1 VKRLRVLFAIA
12 LVTATIVVGLYW
24 LRHRPQQIPTPF
36 VTQGRLQIYAL
47 DVGQGD
53 SSLIITPE
61 GKSVLID
68 AGPPQA
74 GDEVVAALQKRDVQS
89 LDLAVATHPHA
100 DHIGGMRQVI
110 ENFGV
115 KNFLDSG
122 QVYSSKEYERMLR
135 AIHEKGIRF
144 IEAKK
149 GMKFDLDSGVELGV
163 LNPQGAGQ
171 WITEVRRGG
180 SVENANSVVLR
191 LSYGNFSMLFTGD
204 AETETE
210 DLMMESG
217 AQLHAQVLKVGHHG
231 SRYATSARFLEAVA
245 PEAAVI
251 SSGAEN
257 RYGHPARQTLDRLRK
272 AGVKIYRTDLNGEIA
287 IVTDGNKFEIHPAR
301 QSIQVALLS
310 GSRFQGSDRNLW
322 RRYRARNQVAVST
335 VSSLITRVALSCR
348 LFEMELQS
356 KPHLLHAASLRVG
369 RALMDFPTLFSAMR
383 SS

>member
-1 VKRLRVLFAIA
+1 VKGLRVLFAIA
-12 LVTATIVVGLYW
+12 LAAAIIFVGIYW

-53 SSLIITPE
+53 SALIITPE

-68 AGPPQA
+68 AGTPQA
-74 GDEVVAALQKRDVQS
+74 ADEVVAALRKRDVRS

-100 DHIGGMRQVI
+100 DHIGGMRKVI

-122 QVYSSKEYERMLR
+122 QEYASKEYQRMLE
-135 AIHEKGIRF
+135 ALVEKGIKV
-144 IEAKK
+144 IDAKK
-149 GMKFDLDSGVELGV
+149 GMKFELDSGVTLEV
-163 LNPQGAGQ
+163 LNPLGNDQ
-171 WITEVRRGG
+171 WIREVRRGG

-210 DLMMESG
+210 DLMMKSG
-217 AQLHAQVLKVGHHG
+217 VPLHAQVLKVGHHG

-251 SSGAEN
+251 SVGAEN
-257 RYGHPARQTLDRLRK
+257 RYGHPAQQTLDRLQK
-272 AGVKIYRTDLNGEIA
+272 SGVKVYRTDLNGDIA
-287 IVTDGNKFEIHPAR
+287 IVSDGNTFEIHPAK
-301 QSIQVALLS
+301 QSIQVALWQEKS
-310 GSRFQGSDRNLW
+310 APREVASV
-322 RRYRARNQVAVST
+322 ARGNN
-335 VSSLITRVALSCR
+335 
-348 LFEMELQS
+348 
-356 KPHLLHAASLRVG
+356 
-369 RALMDFPTLFSAMR
+369 
-383 SS
+383 

>member
-1 VKRLRVLFAIA
+1 MKGLRVLFAIA
-12 LVTATIVVGLYW
+12 LVAGLLVVGLYW
-24 LRHRPQQIPTPF
+24 LRNRPQQIPTPF
-36 VTQGRLQIYAL
+36 VTQGRLQVYAL

-74 GDEVVAALQKRDVQS
+74 GDEVVAALRKRDVLS

-100 DHIGGMRQVI
+100 DHIGGMRPVI

-122 QVYSSKEYERMLR
+122 QDYPSKEYERMLI
-135 AIHEKGIRF
+135 ALEKKGIRP
-144 IEAKK
+144 IIAKK
-149 GMKFDLDSGVELGV
+149 GMKFDLDSGVKLDV
-163 LNPQGAGQ
+163 LNPQGKEQ
-171 WITEVRRGG
+171 RIKQVRRGG
-180 SVENANSVVLR
+180 SVENANSIVLR

-217 AQLHAQVLKVGHHG
+217 EPLRAQVLKVGHHG
-231 SRYATSARFLEAVA
+231 SRYATSARFLDAVA

-251 SSGAEN
+251 SCGSDN
-257 RYGHPARQTLDRLRK
+257 KYDHPARQTLDRLRK

-287 IVTDGNKFEIHPAR
+287 IVADGNEFEIHPAR
-301 QSIQVALLS
+301 QSIQVAILS
-310 GSRFQGSDRNLW
+310 GVRRQASDV
-322 RRYRARNQVAVST
+322 RYERVISQV
-335 VSSLITRVALSCR
+335 
-348 LFEMELQS
+348 
-356 KPHLLHAASLRVG
+356 PN
-369 RALMDFPTLFSAMR
+369 
-383 SS
+383 

>member
-1 VKRLRVLFAIA
+1 VKGLRVLFAIA
-12 LVTATIVVGLYW
+12 LAAAIIFVGIYW
-24 LRHRPQQIPTPF
+24 LRHRPQEIPTPF

-68 AGPPQA
+68 AGTPQA
-74 GDEVVAALQKRDVQS
+74 GDEVVAALRKRDVRS

-122 QVYSSKEYERMLR
+122 RDYPSKEYQRMLD
-135 AIHEKGIRF
+135 ALVKKGIKY
-144 IEAKK
+144 IVAKK
-149 GMKFDLDSGVELGV
+149 GMKFDLDSGIKIEV
-163 LNPQGAGQ
+163 LNPQGDKQ
-171 WITEVRRGG
+171 WIEEVRRGG

-210 DLMMESG
+210 DLMMKSG
-217 AQLHAQVLKVGHHG
+217 VPLRAQVLKVGHHG
-231 SRYATSARFLEAVA
+231 SRYATSVRFLEAVA
-245 PEAAVI
+245 PEDAVI
-251 SSGAEN
+251 SVGAEN
-257 RYGHPARQTLDRLRK
+257 RYGHPAQQTLDRLRK
-272 AGVKIYRTDLNGEIA
+272 AGVKVYRTDLNGEIA
-287 IVTDGNKFEIHPAR
+287 IVTDGNTFEIHPAK

-310 GSRFQGSDRNLW
+310 GFRFQVSGF
-322 RRYRARNQVAVST
+322 RYESAK
-335 VSSLITRVALSCR
+335 SL
-348 LFEMELQS
+348 FY
-356 KPHLLHAASLRVG
+356 
-369 RALMDFPTLFSAMR
+369 
-383 SS
+383 

>member
-1 VKRLRVLFAIA
+1 MKGLRVLFSIA
-12 LVTATIVVGLYW
+12 LVAAIIFVGIYW

-53 SSLIITPE
+53 SALIITPE

-74 GDEVVAALQKRDVQS
+74 GDEVVAALRKKDVRS
-89 LDLAVATHPHA
+89 LDLAVTTHPHA
-100 DHIGGMRQVI
+100 DHIGGMRPVI

-122 QVYSSKEYERMLR
+122 QVYASKEYERMLR
-135 AIHEKGIRF
+135 AIHEKGIKF
-144 IEAKK
+144 IEAKN
-149 GMKFDLDSGVELGV
+149 GMKFDLDSGVKLEV

-180 SVENANSVVLR
+180 SVENANSIVLR

-210 DLMMESG
+210 DLMMKSG
-217 AQLHAQVLKVGHHG
+217 APLRAQVLKVGHHG
-231 SRYATSARFLEAVA
+231 SRYATSARFLDAVA

-251 SSGAEN
+251 SCGADN

-272 AGVKIYRTDLNGEIA
+272 AGVKVYRTDLNGEIA
-287 IVTDGNKFEIHPAR
+287 IVADGNTFEIHPDK
-301 QSIQVALLS
+301 QPIQVALLS
-310 GSRFQGSDRNLW
+310 GVRGQVPGVRGQGPGVRGQGSGV
-322 RRYRARNQVAVST
+322 RY
-335 VSSLITRVALSCR
+335 
-348 LFEMELQS
+348 
-356 KPHLLHAASLRVG
+356 
-369 RALMDFPTLFSAMR
+369 
-383 SS
+383 

>member
-1 VKRLRVLFAIA
+1 MKGLKVLFAIA
-12 LVTATIVVGLYW
+12 LVAAIIVGILYW
-24 LRHRPQQIPTPF
+24 LRHRPQQVPTPF

-53 SSLIITPE
+53 STLIITPE

-74 GDEVVAALQKRDVQS
+74 GDEVVAALRKRDVQS

-100 DHIGGMRQVI
+100 DHIGGMRPVI

-122 QVYSSKEYERMLR
+122 QIYASKVYELMLR
-135 AIHEKGIRF
+135 AINEKRIRF

-149 GMKFDLDSGVELGV
+149 GMKFDLDSGVKLEV
-163 LNPQGAGQ
+163 LNPQGNDQ
-171 WITEVRRGG
+171 WITKVRPGG

-210 DLMMESG
+210 DLIMESD
-217 AQLHAQVLKVGHHG
+217 APLRAQVLKIGHHG
-231 SRYATSARFLEAVA
+231 SRHATSARFLEAVA

-251 SSGAEN
+251 SSGDGN
-257 RYGHPARQTLDRLRK
+257 RYGHPAQQTLDRLQK

-287 IVTDGNKFEIHPAR
+287 IVTDGNKFEIHVVKQPV
-301 QSIQVALLS
+301 QVALLS
-310 GSRFQGSDRNLW
+310 VFSFQ
-322 RRYRARNQVAVST
+322 
-335 VSSLITRVALSCR
+335 LSV
-348 LFEMELQS
+348 
-356 KPHLLHAASLRVG
+356 KK
-369 RALMDFPTLFSAMR
+369 
-383 SS
+383 

>member
-1 VKRLRVLFAIA
+1 MVKRLRDLFAIA
-12 LVTATIVVGLYW
+12 LVAAITVAGIYW
-24 LRHRPQQIPTPF
+24 LRHRPQQVPTPF

-53 SSLIITPE
+53 SALIITPE

-74 GDEVVAALQKRDVQS
+74 GDEVVAALRKRDIQS

-100 DHIGGMRQVI
+100 DHIGGMRPVI
-110 ENFGV
+110 ENFEV
-115 KNFLDSG
+115 KKFLDSG
-122 QVYSSKEYERMLR
+122 QVYASKEYERMLR
-135 AIHEKGIRF
+135 AINEKRIKF

-149 GMKFDLDSGVELGV
+149 GMKFGLDSGVELEV
-163 LNPQGAGQ
+163 LNPQGDDQ

-210 DLMMESG
+210 DLMMRS
-217 AQLHAQVLKVGHHG
+217 AAPLRAQVLKVGHHG
-231 SRYATSARFLEAVA
+231 SRYATSARFLEAVT

-251 SSGAEN
+251 SCEAGN
-257 RYGHPARQTLDRLRK
+257 RYGHPAQQTLDRLQR

-287 IVTDGNKFEIHPAR
+287 IVTDGNTFEIHAAKKP
-301 QSIQVALLS
+301 IQVALW
-310 GSRFQGSDRNLW
+310 Q
-322 RRYRARNQVAVST
+322 RRVELATAP
-335 VSSLITRVALSCR
+335 LITESICR
-348 LFEMELQS
+348 TAVGQS
-356 KPHLLHAASLRVG
+356 KPSLTGSNRVW
-369 RALMDFPTLFSAMR
+369 R
-383 SS
+383 

>member
-1 VKRLRVLFAIA
+1 MVKRLRVLFALA
-12 LVTATIVVGLYW
+12 LVAGLLVVGLYW
-24 LRHRPQQIPTPF
+24 LRHHPQQIPTPF

-74 GDEVVAALQKRDVQS
+74 GDEVVAALRKRDVQS
-89 LDLAVATHPHA
+89 LDLAVTTHPHA

-122 QVYSSKEYERMLR
+122 QVYASKEYERMLR

-149 GMKFDLDSGVELGV
+149 GMKFDLDSGVKLEV

-191 LSYGNFSMLFTGD
+191 LTYGNFSMLFTGD

-210 DLMMESG
+210 NLMMESG
-217 AQLHAQVLKVGHHG
+217 VPLHAQVLKVGHHG
-231 SRYATSARFLEAVA
+231 SRYATSSRFLEAVA
-245 PEAAVI
+245 PEAAII
-251 SSGAEN
+251 SCGAEN
-257 RYGHPARQTLDRLRK
+257 RYGHPAKQTLDRLQK

-287 IVTDGNKFEIHPAR
+287 IVSDGNTFEIHPAR
-301 QSIQVALLS
+301 QSIQVALEHKS
-310 GSRFQGSDRNLW
+310 TWRSIWSAVARYRFGSPLRYSDNDGQGSPLGSPVLGIRSIRSD
-322 RRYRARNQVAVST
+322 YQSGT
-335 VSSLITRVALSCR
+335 
-348 LFEMELQS
+348 ELPHS
-356 KPHLLHAASLRVG
+356 KGG
-369 RALMDFPTLFSAMR
+369 RHFGFI
-383 SS
+383 

>member
-1 VKRLRVLFAIA
+1 MVAA
-12 LVTATIVVGLYW
+12 LIVGVIYW
-24 LRHRPQQIPTPF
+24 LRHHPELVPTPF

-53 SSLIITPE
+53 SALVITPE

-74 GDEVVAALQKRDVQS
+74 GDEVVAALRKRDVQS
-89 LDLAVATHPHA
+89 LDLAVASHPHA
-100 DHIGGMRQVI
+100 DHIGGMRPVI

-122 QVYSSKEYERMLR
+122 QDYSSKEFERMLR
-135 AIHEKGIRF
+135 AINEKRIKF

-149 GMKFDLDSGVELGV
+149 GMKFDLDSGVKLEV
-163 LNPQGAGQ
+163 LSPQGAGQ
-171 WITEVRRGG
+171 WITEVRQGG
-180 SVENANSVVLR
+180 SVENANSIVLR

-210 DLMMESG
+210 DLMMES
-217 AQLHAQVLKVGHHG
+217 AAPLQAQVLKVGHHG

-251 SSGAEN
+251 SSGADN
-257 RYGHPARQTLDRLRK
+257 RYGHPARQTLDRLKK

-287 IVTDGNKFEIHPAR
+287 IISDGNKFEIHVAR
-301 QSIQVALLS
+301 QPVQVALLS
-310 GSRFQGSDRNLW
+310 GVRC
-322 RRYRARNQVAVST
+322 QVSGF
-335 VSSLITRVALSCR
+335 RCR
-348 LFEMELQS
+348 
-356 KPHLLHAASLRVG
+356 
-369 RALMDFPTLFSAMR
+369 
-383 SS
+383 

>member
-1 VKRLRVLFAIA
+1 LAAAI
-12 LVTATIVVGLYW
+12 IFVGIYW

-53 SSLIITPE
+53 SALIITPE

-68 AGPPQA
+68 AGTPQA
-74 GDEVVAALQKRDVQS
+74 ADEVVAALRKRDVRS

-100 DHIGGMRQVI
+100 DHIGGMRKVI

-122 QVYSSKEYERMLR
+122 QEYASKEYQRMLE
-135 AIHEKGIRF
+135 ALVEKGIKV
-144 IEAKK
+144 IDAKK
-149 GMKFDLDSGVELGV
+149 GMKFELDSGVTLEV
-163 LNPQGAGQ
+163 LNPLGNDQ
-171 WITEVRRGG
+171 WIREVRRGG

-210 DLMMESG
+210 DLMMKSG
-217 AQLHAQVLKVGHHG
+217 VPLHAQVLKVGHHG

-251 SSGAEN
+251 SVGAEN
-257 RYGHPARQTLDRLRK
+257 RYGHPAQQTLDRLQK
-272 AGVKIYRTDLNGEIA
+272 SGVKVYRTDLNGDIA
-287 IVTDGNKFEIHPAR
+287 IVSDGNTFEIHPAK
-301 QSIQVALLS
+301 QSIQVALWQEKS
-310 GSRFQGSDRNLW
+310 APREVASV
-322 RRYRARNQVAVST
+322 ARGNN
-335 VSSLITRVALSCR
+335 
-348 LFEMELQS
+348 
-356 KPHLLHAASLRVG
+356 
-369 RALMDFPTLFSAMR
+369 
-383 SS
+383 

>member
-1 VKRLRVLFAIA
+1 VKGLRVLFAIA
-12 LVTATIVVGLYW
+12 LAAAIIFVGIYW

-68 AGPPQA
+68 AGTPQA
-74 GDEVVAALQKRDVQS
+74 ADEVVAALRKRGVQS

-122 QVYSSKEYERMLR
+122 RVDYPSKEYQRMLD
-135 AIHEKGIRF
+135 ALNKKGIKL
-144 IEAKK
+144 IVAKR
-149 GMKFDLDSGVELGV
+149 GMKFDLDSGIKIEV
-163 LNPQGAGQ
+163 LNPQGDNQ
-171 WITEVRRGG
+171 WIEEVRRGG
-180 SVENANSVVLR
+180 SLENANSVVLR

-210 DLMMESG
+210 DLMMKSG
-217 AQLHAQVLKVGHHG
+217 VPLRAQVLKVGHHG

-251 SSGAEN
+251 SVGAGN
-257 RYGHPARQTLDRLRK
+257 KYGHPAQQTLDRLRK
-272 AGVKIYRTDLNGEIA
+272 AGVKVYRTDLNGEIA
-287 IVTDGNKFEIHPAR
+287 IVTDGNTFEIHPAR
-301 QSIQVALLS
+301 QSIQVALW
-310 GSRFQGSDRNLW
+310 QEKPVP
-322 RRYRARNQVAVST
+322 RAA
-335 VSSLITRVALSCR
+335 
-348 LFEMELQS
+348 
-356 KPHLLHAASLRVG
+356 
-369 RALMDFPTLFSAMR
+369 PTQR
-383 SS
+383 